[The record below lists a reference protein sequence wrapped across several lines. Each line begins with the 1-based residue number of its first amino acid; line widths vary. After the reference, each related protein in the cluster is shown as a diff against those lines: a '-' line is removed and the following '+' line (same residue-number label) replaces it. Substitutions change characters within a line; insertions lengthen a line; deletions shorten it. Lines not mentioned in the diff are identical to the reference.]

1 MNFDDA
7 FATVIGHEGGYVNH
21 PTDPGGETKY
31 GISKRAYPELVIA
44 DLTLEDAKFIY
55 HRDYWT
61 KVRGDDLPDA
71 IAINVFD
78 MAVNH
83 GVKAA
88 VKILQAAVG
97 ADIDGALGPQTL
109 AAAWRSNPVLAAIRL
124 NASRLDFYTTLTTWS
139 TFGRGWARRVANNLR
154 NIT

>member
-7 FATVIGHEGGYVNH
+7 FATVIGHEGGYSNH
-21 PTDPGGETKY
+21 PNDPGGETKY
-31 GISKRAYPELVIA
+31 GISKRAYPHLDIA
-44 DLTLEDAKFIY
+44 DLTLDDAKAIY
-55 HRDYWT
+55 QRDYWN
-61 KVRGDDLPDA
+61 KVRGDELPDA
-71 IAINVFD
+71 IAVNVFD

-97 ADIDGALGPQTL
+97 TDVDGVLGPQTL

-139 TFGRGWARRVANNLR
+139 TFGRGWARRVAINLR

>member
-1 MNFDDA
+1 MDFNDA
-7 FATVIGHEGGYVNH
+7 FAVVIGHEGGYVNH
-21 PTDPGGETKY
+21 PDDPGGETNF
-31 GISKRAYPELVIA
+31 GISKRAYPNEDIKGM
-44 DLTLEDAKFIY
+44 TLERARMIY
-55 HRDYWT
+55 RRDYWD
-61 KVRGDDLPDA
+61 KVRGDELPDA
-71 IAINVFD
+71 IALNVFD

-83 GVKAA
+83 GVKPA

-97 ADIDGALGPQTL
+97 AEVDGVIGPRTL
-109 AAAWRSNPVLAAIRL
+109 AAAWRANPVVAAIRL